1 MQRVRE
7 GLPKQASQLC
17 LRPPT
22 SQDIS
27 HAFSIYPSFA
37 AKSFLTLPH
46 FHTFMNCVVMRVGI
60 DRGARL
66 LGFAAA
72 GIFVVQSVKGTI
84 RKLPLVG
91 GVLSAVFG
99 AVVPPAYAGP
109 LVGWAGALYIQELL
123 SQQQLQHRQRQRL
136 K

>member
-1 MQRVRE
+1 
-7 GLPKQASQLC
+7 
-17 LRPPT
+17 
-22 SQDIS
+22 
-27 HAFSIYPSFA
+27 
-37 AKSFLTLPH
+37 
-46 FHTFMNCVVMRVGI
+46 MNCVVMRVGI

-66 LGFAAA
+66 LGFATA
-72 GIFVVQSVKGTI
+72 GIFVVQSVRGTI

-123 SQQQLQHRQRQRL
+123 SQQHLQHRQRQRL